1 MPLISQSQRTIARR
15 LCWRV
20 LPANV
25 SVVFTPTAPGLRT
38 ALLTFTDYAYGSP
51 QTVTLSG
58 RDLAREIR
66 EYFIPD
72 FSDSREDRAYQGAIE
87 RVLKGLRPMSV

>member
-1 MPLISQSQRTIARR
+1 
-15 LCWRV
+15 
-20 LPANV
+20 
-25 SVVFTPTAPGLRT
+25 
-38 ALLTFTDYAYGSP
+38 
-51 QTVTLSG
+51 VTLSG